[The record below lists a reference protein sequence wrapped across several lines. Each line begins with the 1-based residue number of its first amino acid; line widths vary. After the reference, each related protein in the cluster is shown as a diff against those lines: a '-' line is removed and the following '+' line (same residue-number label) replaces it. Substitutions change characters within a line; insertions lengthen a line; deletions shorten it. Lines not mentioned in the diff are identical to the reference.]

1 MKATRE
7 VAVAGAAMEAA
18 PTDPAVRSR
27 AAGMLIRVPQ
37 GHTARARRGPSVH
50 MGVGRRPEEQKKR
63 LSFLSVNPMSPAITP
78 TTIGRLGPT
87 LKTKSSCFS
96 E

>member
-50 MGVGRRPEEQKKR
+50 MGVGRRPEE
-63 LSFLSVNPMSPAITP
+63 
-78 TTIGRLGPT
+78 
-87 LKTKSSCFS
+87 KSRKNDFRS
-96 E
+96 